1 MAKTKNK
8 RPGKPRGMNYADM
21 LARRK
26 AINAAKLDTAAL
38 MLTEQAMQR
47 ALWLTVCSLSDAYGF
62 GKERLDRFFE
72 AYQRNSDELQEM
84 RESVDDD
91 YAFEKLRL
99 RAEQVSGREIK
110 YLHDDLYPRWDP
122 LSAARRARCGAK
134 ATEEGGI
141 PCKS

>member
-1 MAKTKNK
+1 MAQTKPKKK
-8 RPGKPRGMNYADM
+8 RSGGKPRGANYADV

-26 AINAAKLDTAAL
+26 AINAVKLDAAAL
-38 MLTEQAMQR
+38 LLTEQAMQR
-47 ALWLTVCSLSDAYGF
+47 ALWLTVCSLADAYGF

-110 YLHDDLYPRWDP
+110 YLHDNF
-122 LSAARRARCGAK
+122 
-134 ATEEGGI
+134 
-141 PCKS
+141 

>member
-1 MAKTKNK
+1 MAKIKNK

-26 AINAAKLDTAAL
+26 TINAAKLDTAAL
-38 MLTEQAMQR
+38 VLTEQAMQR

-110 YLHDDLYPRWDP
+110 YLHDDL
-122 LSAARRARCGAK
+122 
-134 ATEEGGI
+134 
-141 PCKS
+141 

>member
-8 RPGKPRGMNYADM
+8 RLGKPRGMNYADM

-26 AINAAKLDTAAL
+26 AINTAKLDTAAL

-47 ALWLTVCSLSDAYGF
+47 ALWLTVCSLS
-62 GKERLDRFFE
+62 E

-110 YLHDDLYPRWDP
+110 YLHDDL
-122 LSAARRARCGAK
+122 
-134 ATEEGGI
+134 
-141 PCKS
+141 

>member
-1 MAKTKNK
+1 MSKTKK
-8 RPGKPRGMNYADM
+8 KCPGGKPRGMNYADM

-110 YLHDDLYPRWDP
+110 YLHDDL
-122 LSAARRARCGAK
+122 
-134 ATEEGGI
+134 
-141 PCKS
+141 

>member
-1 MAKTKNK
+1 
-8 RPGKPRGMNYADM
+8 
-21 LARRK
+21 
-26 AINAAKLDTAAL
+26 

-72 AYQRNSDELQEM
+72 AYQRNSDELQKM
-84 RESVDDD
+84 RENVDDD

-110 YLHDDLYPRWDP
+110 YLHDDL
-122 LSAARRARCGAK
+122 
-134 ATEEGGI
+134 
-141 PCKS
+141 